1 MVNHSPKMLTSKEK
15 ATITQQ
21 PQQSYEKLVLSLLL
35 SESGVTSLFMCP
47 KGLPLRSC
55 VINRHCNP
63 WRWKPAFKNKSK
75 IPAAHFPHMFVFLK
89 QISVLKKCFLWSH
102 LLKVLMGLHHVI
114 SVVLFGFVWQGD
126 CVVLLC
132 LTGRLCCVVLLCLT
146 GKLCCAV
153 FFVWQG
159 DCVVLFCFVWQGD
172 CVPLCCFA
180 LFDRE
185 AVLFCFALFHREMLD
200 QSAAELK
207 ATIDE
212 LEKRFDSIENEGRH
226 FYCFSLGMSWKAYW
240 FIYSLISRAWTF
252 FYSMK
257 KQFLASLYWYISPLH
272 FFFNLFLY
280 ILHHCCLCFM
290 KWKKKMHDF
299 LFIF

>member
-21 PQQSYEKLVLSLLL
+21 PQQSHEKLVLSLLL

-132 LTGRLCCVVLLCLT
+132 LTGRLCCFVLLCST
-146 GKLCCAV
+146 GRCWTSLQQSWKPQLMN
-153 FFVWQG
+153 WRNG
-159 DCVVLFCFVWQGD
+159 LI
-172 CVPLCCFA
+172 PLKMKVDIFTASLLAC
-180 LFDRE
+180 
-185 AVLFCFALFHREMLD
+185 
-200 QSAAELK
+200 
-207 ATIDE
+207 
-212 LEKRFDSIENEGRH
+212 LEKLIDSYTHLFQE
-226 FYCFSLGMSWKAYW
+226 LGPFLTLWK
-240 FIYSLISRAWTF
+240 SNS
-252 FYSMK
+252 
-257 KQFLASLYWYISPLH
+257 
-272 FFFNLFLY
+272 
-280 ILHHCCLCFM
+280 
-290 KWKKKMHDF
+290 
-299 LFIF
+299 